1 MMISRFSFPT
11 SIVFGVGAVKEI
23 GGLAKKV
30 GGTRALIVTDKGV
43 AKAGLIAPV
52 QQALEAAGVP
62 SVVFDGVA
70 PNPTEADVDAGIAAY
85 RESGS
90 DFLVGVGGGSPL
102 DGAKAI
108 RLRVTHTLPL
118 EEYDD
123 NIGGDAKI
131 NNNMPPMLAIPTTA
145 GTGSEVGRSAVII
158 CKANDRKTVIFS
170 PYLMPNYAVCDP
182 EMTAGMPPVITAA
195 TGMDAFTHN
204 IESYLAKG
212 YHPLADAMA
221 LYGMRLCGKSLRRA
235 VENGRD
241 LDARADMMMA
251 AIMGATA
258 FQKGLGVTHSLAH
271 PLSSIG
277 GMHHGMA
284 NAVLLPYVLEYNA
297 DSCPQKYLDIAK
309 TLDLPAKPEAV
320 IQWVR
325 DLNASIG
332 VPAKLNGFGITR
344 EMIPAMAEKA
354 LLDGCYL
361 TNPKPCDAESMR
373 ALYAAAL

>member
-1 MMISRFSFPT
+1 MISRFSFPT
-11 SIVFGVGAVKEI
+11 SIVFGVGAVQEV
-23 GGLAKKV
+23 GALAKKV

-52 QQALEAAGVP
+52 QQALEAAGVS

-70 PNPTEADVDAGIAAY
+70 PNPTEANVDDGIAAY
-85 RESGS
+85 REAGC
-90 DFLVGVGGGSPL
+90 DFLIGVGGGSPL

-123 NIGGDAKI
+123 NIDGGDKI
-131 NNNMPPMLAIPTTA
+131 NGDMPPMLALPTTA
-145 GTGSEVGRSAVII
+145 GTGSEVGRSTVII

-170 PYLMPNYAVCDP
+170 PHLMPEFAVCDP
-182 EMTAGMPPVITAA
+182 ELTAGMPPVITAA

-204 IESYLAKG
+204 IESYLATP
-212 YHPLADAMA
+212 YHPLADALA
-221 LYGMRLCGKSLRRA
+221 LYGIRLCGKSLRRA

-241 LDARADMMMA
+241 LEARGDMMMA

-284 NAVLLPYVLEYNA
+284 NAVLLPYVLEFNA
-297 DSCPQKYLDIAK
+297 EACPQLYRDIAK
-309 TLDLPAKPEAV
+309 TLDLPAQPEAV
-320 IQWVR
+320 VQWVR

-332 VPAKLNGFGITR
+332 IPAKLNSFGITA
-344 EMIPAMAEKA
+344 EMIPAMVEKA
-354 LLDGCYL
+354 LLDGCYR
-361 TNPKPCDAESMR
+361 TNPRPCTAADMR
-373 ALYAAAL
+373 ALYEAAL

>member
-1 MMISRFSFPT
+1 MISRFSFPT
-11 SIVFGVGAVKEI
+11 RIVFGVGAVQEV
-23 GGLAKKV
+23 GDLAKKV

-43 AKAGLIAPV
+43 AAAGLIAPV

-70 PNPTEADVDAGIAAY
+70 PNPTEANVDEGIAAY
-85 RESGS
+85 RGAGS
-90 DFLVGVGGGSPL
+90 DFIIGVGGGSPL

-131 NNNMPPMLAIPTTA
+131 KNDMPPMLALPTTA
-145 GTGSEVGRSAVII
+145 GTGSEVGRSTVII

-170 PYLMPNYAVCDP
+170 PYLMADYALCDP
-182 EMTAGMPPVITAA
+182 QMTAGMPPIITAA

-204 IESYLAKG
+204 IESYLAPP
-212 YHPLADAMA
+212 YHPLSDAVS
-221 LYGMRLCGKSLRRA
+221 LYGMMLCGKSLRRA
-235 VENGRD
+235 VENGQD
-241 LDARADMMMA
+241 LDARGDMMMA

-284 NAVLLPYVLEYNA
+284 NAVLLPYVLEFNTE
-297 DSCPQKYLDIAK
+297 SCPQKYLDIAK

-320 IQWVR
+320 TQWVR

-332 VPAKLNGFGITR
+332 VPAKLGSFGITPD
-344 EMIPAMAEKA
+344 MIPAMVEKA

-361 TNPKPCDAESMR
+361 TNPRTCTADDMR

>member
-1 MMISRFSFPT
+1 MISRFSFPT
-11 SIVFGVGAVKEI
+11 RIVFGAGAVQEL
-23 GGLAKKV
+23 GELAKQV

-43 AKAGLIAPV
+43 ARAGLIAPV
-52 QQALEAAGVP
+52 QKALEAADVA

-70 PNPTEADVDAGIAAY
+70 PNPTEANVDEGIEAY
-85 RESGS
+85 RAAGC
-90 DFLVGVGGGSPL
+90 DFLIGVGGGSPL

-123 NIGGDAKI
+123 NADGGRHIKND
-131 NNNMPPMLAIPTTA
+131 MPPMLAIPTTA
-145 GTGSEVGRSAVII
+145 GTGSEVGRSTVII
-158 CKANDRKTVIFS
+158 CKATDRKTVIFS
-170 PYLMPNYAVCDP
+170 PYLMPEYAVCDP
-182 EMTAGMPPVITAA
+182 VMTVGMPPVITAA

-204 IESYLAKG
+204 IEAYLSKP
-212 YHPLADAMA
+212 YHPMADAIA
-221 LYGMRLCGKSLRRA
+221 LYGMKLCGQSLRRA
-235 VENGRD
+235 VENGHD

-320 IQWVR
+320 VQWVR
-325 DLNASIG
+325 DLNSSIG
-332 VPAKLNGFGITR
+332 IPEKLSAFGITA
-344 EMIPAMAEKA
+344 EMIPAMVEKA

-361 TNPKPCDAESMR
+361 NNPKPCPADAMR
-373 ALYAAAL
+373 ALYEAAL